1 MTIMNIIVKLRLI
14 VACMLLVLACLFA

>member
-1 MTIMNIIVKLRLI
+1 MTIMNIIVKLRLV